1 MASYVVIMA
10 TWVWEEVGYFY
21 MRKLQSGLKIYRYM
35 RCAIYK
41 GEWKIRVWGG

>member
-21 MRKLQSGLKIYRYM
+21 MRKLQSGLQISLNKEKITSR
-35 RCAIYK
+35 AEKVLNYK
-41 GEWKIRVWGG
+41 